1 MIKVV
6 LLGAGNVAQHLIKAF
21 EKSPSIEL
29 LQVWA
34 RTTHEI
40 ESLVSK
46 TKITTDIQALV
57 TADVYIIAVSDKAIE
72 EVSNQLSAKNALV
85 VHTSG
90 SLGLNVLSSHARA
103 GVFYPLQTFSKHLKV
118 DFSTIPI
125 CLEATTSADLELL
138 KQIAGSISK
147 SVHFITSEQRKA
159 LHIAAVFVCNFVNH
173 LYQQGEVICKENN
186 LDFALLKPLIQETA
200 HKILELS
207 PAEAQTGPAKREDMK
222 TIENHLQFITDAKQR
237 AIYTLMTQSIIDYG
251 KKL

>member
-1 MIKVV
+1 M
-6 LLGAGNVAQHLIKAF
+6 
-21 EKSPSIEL
+21 
-29 LQVWA
+29 
-34 RTTHEI
+34 
-40 ESLVSK
+40 
-46 TKITTDIQALV
+46 
-57 TADVYIIAVSDKAIE
+57 
-72 EVSNQLSAKNALV
+72 
-85 VHTSG
+85 
-90 SLGLNVLSSHARA
+90 
-103 GVFYPLQTFSKHLKV
+103 KV

-173 LYQQGEVICKENN
+173 FYQQGEVICKKNN
-186 LDFALLKPLIQETA
+186 LDFELLKPLIQETA